1 MGGWGKGKCTGAA
14 TPSASPPHAPVLVD
28 WARRL
33 AGAAG
38 RSRPWQAGP
47 SPRSLPPPLPS
58 PHGTRH
64 APLCPKRSVLHRD
77 ALHHAVT
84 RQAPAPA
91 AKNVAGIMRRPHPP
105 PPTLPSKQAHCPV
118 SSKHAC
124 RSPGGL
130 SQRRSVVPSSTTDE
144 PTTRRSVFSSIM
156 GARRRC
162 RRVPLSRSIAS
173 RRPAGD
179 SLSRLQAALAH

>member
-1 MGGWGKGKCTGAA
+1 MHRRRHSFRLPPSRPCARGLGATVGWRSGAL
-14 TPSASPPHAPVLVD
+14 SP
-28 WARRL
+28 L
-33 AGAAG
+33 AGGAVATF
-38 RSRPWQAGP
+38 S
-47 SPRSLPPPLPS
+47 PPPLPS